1 MRSKTFQDKRGY
13 LKVSWILKKKF
24 HCIQE
29 NLVYSNKGVLRGLH
43 FQKKF
48 KQAKILTCIKG
59 EIFDVCVDVRSYS
72 KKFSE
77 VYCFYLNDIDNCSL
91 YIPEGFAHGF
101 LTISN
106 DSIVS
111 YKVNNFYKPKY
122 EVSLKWND
130 EFLKI
135 PWPKK
140 SKLILS
146 EKDSNAIA
154 FKDIEPIND

>member
-1 MRSKTFQDKRGY
+1 M
-13 LKVSWILKKKF
+13 
-24 HCIQE
+24 
-29 NLVYSNKGVLRGLH
+29 H

-59 EIFDVCVDVRSYS
+59 EIFDVCVDMRFNS

-77 VYCFYLNDIDNCSL
+77 VYCFYLKDIDSCSL

-101 LTISN
+101 LTTSK

-111 YKVNNFYKPKY
+111 YKVNNSYKPKH

-135 PWPKK
+135 PWPKNDK
-140 SKLILS
+140 IILS
-146 EKDSNAIA
+146 EKDRNALK
-154 FKDIEPIND
+154 FKDIKPIYD